1 MPMPSRALRPASR
14 TFITMMALT
23 FLAILGGPA
32 LAEDMALKADAE
44 RIHAAAITV
53 DTHVDIPTFF
63 ASDRFDMGQINPSP
77 AQVDLPRME
86 EGGLDAAFFIV
97 YVRQTKRDPVGYA
110 QAVSTASAKFAAI
123 HRLASGPDA
132 DRVGLALTADDVRTL
147 HANGKRA
154 ALIGIENGYVI
165 GTQIDLLDTYY
176 DWGARYFG
184 LVHNGHND
192 IGDSAQP
199 RLDLA
204 DDPALHGG
212 LSAFGR
218 DVVRRC
224 NRLGIMIDVSHASKQ
239 TTLDAIKQSRA
250 PVIASHSSVKGVFE
264 HPRNMSDEELK
275 ALAAK
280 GGVVQIVAF
289 DTYLKTVTE
298 NKKQAFGA
306 LRKQFPF
313 KSLDE
318 IFGASP
324 AQKSAYSRKL
334 RSIQNSYPR
343 ASVSDLVDH
352 IDYAVKLVGVDHVGI
367 SSDFQG
373 GGGIDGWNNAAE
385 SINVTIEL
393 VKRGYTEQDIK
404 KIWGGN
410 LLRVMAEV
418 DRKKGGFLSNF
429 F

>member
-1 MPMPSRALRPASR
+1 MPTSSRSSRFKRLFLIVTTTTLLPA
-14 TFITMMALT
+14 MV
-23 FLAILGGPA
+23 LGPVSA
-32 LAEDMALKADAE
+32 DDTNLKTKAD

-63 ASDRFDMGQINPSP
+63 ASDRFDMGEINPSP
-77 AQVDLPRME
+77 VQVDLPRME
-86 EGGLDAAFFIV
+86 EGGLDAAFFII
-97 YVRQTKRDPVGYA
+97 YVRQTKRDPLGYA

-123 HRLASGPDA
+123 HRLTSGPDA
-132 DRVGLALTADDVRTL
+132 DRVGLAVTAEDVRAL
-147 HANGKRA
+147 HHDGKRA

-199 RLDLA
+199 RLDLG
-204 DDPALHGG
+204 DGPTLHNG

-218 DVVRRC
+218 EVIRRC

-239 TTLDAIKQSRA
+239 TTLDAIRQSRA
-250 PVIASHSSVKGVFE
+250 PVIASHSSVKGVFD

-280 GGVVQIVAF
+280 GGVIQIVAF
-289 DTYLKTVTE
+289 DVYLKTVTD

-313 KSLDE
+313 RSLDE

-324 AQKSAYSRKL
+324 AKKRAYSRKL

-352 IDYAVKLVGVDHVGI
+352 IDYAVNLVGVDHVGI

-385 SINVTIEL
+385 SINVTVEL
-393 VKRGYTEQDIK
+393 VKRGYSEDDIQ

-410 LLRVMAEV
+410 LLRVMEEV
-418 DRKKGGFLSNF
+418 DRRKGGFFSNRF
-429 F
+429 